1 MRRAMTGWLAG
12 VVLIA
17 AAPAAGLAPRVTH
30 VSTTP
35 PRLIALPMAVHGRAV
50 RDGGGIVRQWPGGYM
65 ETAVRGGGVLVRV
78 GAGEVAL
85 HVLVD
90 GQAVDTLVKP
100 APGLYRIGG
109 LSDARHVVRVEVA
122 SESQAAPTGFGPFYA
137 EPGTVAAPLP
147 RRARQIEFV
156 GDSHTVGYGVTSPTR
171 TCSEADVWAT
181 TDTSRGFGAM
191 LARRYGADYQ
201 VNAISGRG
209 VVRNYNGFAAPKLPE
224 AYPYVLFDRA
234 TQASEPEWHPQVI
247 VAALGTNDFSTPL
260 HAGERW
266 ATRVAL
272 HADYEATYL
281 RFLRTLRARDPD
293 ALIVLWATD
302 LADGEIAAEE
312 GKVVAAM
319 RAAGDRR
326 IVFVPVTGLAFG
338 GCNAHPSLADQRII
352 ADPIGAAIAANRP
365 GWR

>member
-17 AAPAAGLAPRVTH
+17 AAPAAGLAQRVTR

-35 PRLIALPMAVHGRAV
+35 PRLTALPMAVHGRTA
-50 RDGGGIVRQWPGGYM
+50 RDGAGIVRQWPGGYM

-90 GQAVDTLVKP
+90 GQVVDTLVKP

-109 LSDARHVVRVEVA
+109 LSDARHVVRVDVA
-122 SESQAAPTGFGPFYA
+122 SESQAAPTGLGPFYA

-156 GDSHTVGYGVTSPTR
+156 GDSHTVGYGVMSPTR

-266 ATRVAL
+266 PTRAAL

-319 RAAGDRR
+319 RAAGDPR

-352 ADPIGAAIAANRP
+352 ADRIGAAIAANLP

>member
-1 MRRAMTGWLAG
+1 MRRAMTGLLAG
-12 VVLIA
+12 GLLTAVA
-17 AAPAAGLAPRVTH
+17 ADAGGMQRITRVAAEPAGLTV
-30 VSTTP
+30 
-35 PRLIALPMAVHGRAV
+35 LPMAVHGRAA
-50 RDGGGIVRQWPGGYM
+50 RDGDAIVRQWPGSYI
-65 ETAVRGGGVLVRV
+65 ETAVRGGGVLLRL
-78 GAGEVAL
+78 GAGDMAL

-90 GQAVDTLVKP
+90 GQAVQTLVKP

-109 LSDARHVVRVEVA
+109 LSDAAHVVRVEVA
-122 SESQAAPTGFGPFYA
+122 SESQAAPTVLGPFYA
-137 EPGTVAAPLP
+137 TRGTVAAPLP

-171 TCSEADVWAT
+171 TCSAADVWET
-181 TDTSRGFGAM
+181 TDTSRGFGAI

-209 VVRNYNGFAAPKLPE
+209 VVRNYDGFAAPKLPE
-224 AYPYVLFDRA
+224 VYPYVLFDRA
-234 TQASEPEWHPQVI
+234 TPAAEPDWHPQVI

-266 ATRVAL
+266 ASRAAL

-281 RFLRTLRARDPD
+281 RFLRTLRARDPQ

-312 GKVVAAM
+312 DKVVATL
-319 RAAGDRR
+319 RAGGDRR
-326 IVFVPVTGLAFG
+326 VVFVPVTGLAFG
-338 GCNAHPSLADQRII
+338 GCNAHPSIADQRII
-352 ADPIGAAIAANRP
+352 ADRIGAAIAANLP